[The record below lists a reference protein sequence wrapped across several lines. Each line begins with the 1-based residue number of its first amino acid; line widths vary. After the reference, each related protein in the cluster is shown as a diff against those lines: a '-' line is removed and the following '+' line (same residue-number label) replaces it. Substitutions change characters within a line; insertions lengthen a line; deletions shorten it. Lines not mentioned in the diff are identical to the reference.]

1 MLKALF
7 CLLVAVVLAGCG
19 SEKSARI
26 ADFRTLGELRVATRM
41 DAISYRIEADGG
53 TSGFEYDLL
62 MRLGETL
69 GVPVRFVVYPDSVR
83 AMDAV
88 INGEAHLA
96 AAGLARNDR
105 LPLRWSAPLREL
117 DYVLAG
123 KGDAAEVEREADLGG
138 HKVTVRRGSLPADTL
153 ERIRQRVPELQ
164 VHYPNRAGDQE
175 LLQQLAEGQLDLVA
189 TDRVHYAL
197 AAQIRPELAIVYDL
211 PVKSH
216 IAWALPRDRD
226 AELGKAVDDF
236 LVEAEASG
244 LIARSADRYF
254 GHVRRLKDVD
264 IETFLGR
271 IRERLPRFRAHFQE
285 AQASTGIDWRYLA
298 ALSYQESHWDPLA
311 TSPTGVRG
319 IMMLTV
325 DTADRLGVADRLDPR
340 QSILGGARYLAMMR
354 EQLADEIAEP
364 DRSWLATAAYNLGMG
379 HLNGARGIARKL
391 GKDAASWWDMKSVLP
406 LLSRKDYAARL
417 KSGPARGGE
426 AVIMTENIRNYHDI
440 LMRIEA
446 PFDPRKAVPK
456 LRLSAGGL

>member
-1 MLKALF
+1 MLRILF
-7 CLLVAVVLAGCG
+7 CLLLAVMMAGCAP
-19 SEKSARI
+19 EKSARI

-41 DAISYRIEADGG
+41 DAVSYRVEADG
-53 TSGFEYDLL
+53 TVSGFEYDLL

-69 GVPVRFVVYPDSVR
+69 GVPVRFIVYPDSLR

-123 KGDAAEVEREADLGG
+123 KADAAEIDRESDLGG
-138 HKVTVRRGSLPADTL
+138 HKVSVRRGSLPADAL
-153 ERIRQRVPELQ
+153 ERIRQRVPDLQ
-164 VHYPNRAGDQE
+164 VHYPHRAGDQD
-175 LLQQLAEGQLDLVA
+175 LLQQLAEGSLDLVA

-197 AAQIRPELAIVYDL
+197 AARIHPALAIVYDL
-211 PVKSH
+211 PIKSH
-216 IAWALPRDRD
+216 IAWAMPRDHD
-226 AELGKAVDDF
+226 ADLGRTVEGF
-236 LVEAEASG
+236 LADAAGNG
-244 LIARSADRYF
+244 LIARVADRYF
-254 GHVRRLKDVD
+254 GHVRRLNDVD

-271 IRERLPRFRAHFQE
+271 VQERLPRFRSHFQE
-285 AQASTGIDWRYLA
+285 AQARTGIDWRYLA

-311 TSPTGVRG
+311 TSRTGVRG

-325 DTADRLGVADRLDPR
+325 DTADRLGVADRLDAR
-340 QSILGGARYLAMMR
+340 QSILGGARYLAMIR
-354 EQLADEIAEP
+354 EQLPDEIAEP
-364 DRSWLATAAYNLGMG
+364 DRSWMATAAYNLGMG
-379 HLNGARGIARKL
+379 HMNGARAIARKL
-391 GKDAASWWDMKSVLP
+391 GKDDASWWEMKSVLP
-406 LLSRKDYAARL
+406 LLSRQDYAARL

-446 PFDPRKAVPK
+446 PFDARKAVPK
-456 LRLSAGGL
+456 LRLSASGW